1 MAHYKQSATLWL
13 ILFAVFTLVP
23 SVSSAG
29 LTYQTIAIHHKSVP
43 GETRLMDA
51 VRAGDARQVS
61 ALLKEGVDV
70 NKRNAGG
77 VTALMLAA
85 SKGQTRIAELLLS
98 AGARPDITD
107 YDGTTAADR
116 AAQNNYKQLAS
127 MLTARSRKVDK
138 SKHVDGYDF
147 ADDAIV
153 DISHPEWFKHSFYNL
168 PDDLD
173 EAQANGKQGIMLFM
187 STRRCSYCKVFLD
200 RVLSDP
206 DIKRRV
212 QSNYDVIGLE
222 ILSDLEIVD
231 VDGESYRVKEFVTRV
246 KAAFTPTLI
255 FYGTDGQLQLKIVG
269 YYPQAKFKR
278 VLDYL
283 EGKNYR
289 KEMLREYLSRTESS
303 KPDPAAQMIVD
314 RELFS
319 QAPHILDRRA
329 ANAQQQLMVVFDRS
343 NCEACERLHR
353 QVLSDKSIRKL
364 IGQFEAIQL
373 DISDKE
379 QRIITPEGEGL
390 SPMQWYQRLNLSYT
404 PAIVFFDEAGQEVLR
419 LDSETLRYRM
429 EGTLQLVL
437 ERAYENDAQLQRWRR
452 EKAIEAIRI
461 DK

>member
-1 MAHYKQSATLWL
+1 MRHYKQSAALWL
-13 ILFAVFTLVP
+13 LLFAVVSVVP
-23 SVSSAG
+23 SVSSSG
-29 LTYQTIAIHHKSVP
+29 LTSQTIAIDHKSVP

-77 VTALMLAA
+77 VTALMIAA
-85 SKGQTRIAELLLS
+85 SKGQTGIAELLLN

-107 YDGTTAADR
+107 YDGTSAADR
-116 AAQNNYKQLAS
+116 AAQNNHKQLAS
-127 MLTARSRKVDK
+127 MLTARSKKVDK
-138 SKHVDGYDF
+138 SKQVDGYDF

-173 EAQANGKQGIMLFM
+173 DARENGKKGIMLFM

-200 RVLSDP
+200 RVLSEP

-212 QSNYDVIGLE
+212 QSSYDVIGLE

-289 KEMLREYLSRTESS
+289 KEMLREYLSRTESP
-303 KPDPAAQMIVD
+303 KPGLAAQMIVD

-329 ANAQQQLMVVFDRS
+329 ANAQQQLMVVFERS
-343 NCEACERLHR
+343 NCEACERMHR
-353 QVLSDKSIRKL
+353 RVLSDKSIRKL
-364 IGQFEAIQL
+364 VGQFEAIQL

-437 ERAYENDAQLQRWRR
+437 EKAYENDAQLQRWRR

-461 DK
+461 GQ

>member
-1 MAHYKQSATLWL
+1 MRQYKQSATLKL
-13 ILFAVFTLVP
+13 LLFTVLTLVP
-23 SVSSAG
+23 SVSSAD
-29 LTYQTIAIHHKSVP
+29 LTSQTIAIDHKSVP
-43 GETRLMDA
+43 GETHLMDA
-51 VRAGDARQVS
+51 VRTGDTRQVS

-85 SKGQTRIAELLLS
+85 SKGHTDIVELLLN

-107 YDGTTAADR
+107 YDGTSAADR
-116 AAQNNYKQLAS
+116 AAQNNHKQLAS
-127 MLTARSRKVDK
+127 MLTARSKKVDK

-147 ADDAIV
+147 VDDAIV

-173 EAQANGKQGIMLFM
+173 EARDNGKQGIMLFM

-200 RVLSDP
+200 RVLSNP

-231 VDGESYRVKEFVTRV
+231 VDGESYPVKEFVTRV

-255 FYGTDGQLQLKIVG
+255 FYGADGQLQLKIVG

-283 EGKNYR
+283 EGENYR
-289 KEMLREYLSRTESS
+289 KESLRDYLTRTESS
-303 KPDPAAQMIVD
+303 KPGLATQMIVD

-319 QAPHILDRRA
+319 RAPHILDRRA
-329 ANAQQQLMVVFDRS
+329 ANAQQQLLVVFERG
-343 NCEACERLHR
+343 NCEACERMHR
-353 QVLSDKSIRKL
+353 RVLSDKSIRRL
-364 IGQFEAIQL
+364 MGQFEAIQL
-373 DISDKE
+373 DISDKK
-379 QRIITPEGEGL
+379 QRILTPDGEKL

-437 ERAYENDAQLQRWRR
+437 EKAYENEAQLQRWRR

-461 DK
+461 AK